1 MASHSSFAS
10 HTLASGLKLVLD
22 LFKSFLQLFFL
33 FMQPLSFFVLEVNVV
48 KDLNVHVFAD
58 L

>member
-1 MASHSSFAS
+1 MASHSSLAG
-10 HTLASGLKLVLD
+10 HTLASRLKLVFD
-22 LFKSFLQLFFL
+22 LFESFLQLFL
-33 FMQPLSFFVLEVNVV
+33 LVMQLLSFIALEVNVV